1 MKGLLPQTKIYF
13 WEFHFWF
20 NVKILYSKIIGMRFW
35 ECFFDRCLF
44 SLQNLIL
51 IIHFIF
57 CFCSTP
63 HVRYRNFRV
72 GVFFFY
78 IFRFEVAITCRHFC
92 IDKSKNLRG
101 LFETNDSLKPVRST
115 WCIEHCLAGCYL
127 NLNGEKLEWIIKAV
141 KRYTRFNCFHFIT
154 TFYRVHV
161 TMHVHP

>member
-1 MKGLLPQTKIYF
+1 MYFTNTPWYKQDLITCTPRDSLLVRWISACKCRPLKELLPQTKIYF

-78 IFRFEVAITCRHFC
+78 IYRFEVAITCRHFC
-92 IDKSKNLRG
+92 IDKSKIWDD
-101 LFETNDSLKPVRST
+101 FLK
-115 WCIEHCLAGCYL
+115 LM
-127 NLNGEKLEWIIKAV
+127 
-141 KRYTRFNCFHFIT
+141 TR
-154 TFYRVHV
+154 
-161 TMHVHP
+161 